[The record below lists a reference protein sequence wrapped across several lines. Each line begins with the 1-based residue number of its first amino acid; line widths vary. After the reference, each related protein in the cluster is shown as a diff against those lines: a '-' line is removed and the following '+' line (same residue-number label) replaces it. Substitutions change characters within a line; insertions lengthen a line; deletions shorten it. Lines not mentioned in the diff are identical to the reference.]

1 MTSLH
6 SLVLAAE
13 RENEDAGKKLALLGR
28 LRRALDLADPGDAET
43 IKYRQQLAQLETQY
57 KADAANR
64 AAERAQL
71 HSANRVA
78 LLSSSSL
85 PAPNASASSSRA
97 QLLSKSREANESLV
111 RTRNIIVQQLG
122 RVTEVGQVL
131 SSDAEKLRD
140 TDKELHDYAH
150 SLHTSGGMI
159 KTLQRREMTD
169 RVLIYLGFGFLVLV
183 AAYIVLKRVWRLI
196 SPLVWLVDKLWGL
209 VPPSPEGL
217 KTEV

>member
-1 MTSLH
+1 MSSLH
-6 SLVLAAE
+6 SLALAAE
-13 RENEDAGKKLALLGR
+13 RENGDAGKKLALLGR

-43 IKYRQQLAQLETQY
+43 IKYRQQLAQLEAQY

-78 LLSSSSL
+78 LLSSS
-85 PAPNASASSSRA
+85 AAAATPNASASSSQA

-122 RVTEVGQVL
+122 RVTEMGQVL

-169 RVLIYLGFGFLVLV
+169 RVLLYLGFGFLVLV

-196 SPLVWLVDKLWGL
+196 SPLVWLVDTLWGL
-209 VPPSPEGL
+209 APSV
-217 KTEV
+217 KSEV